1 MRGSKFKLRGH
12 VVARFSRYWGHLQRA
27 DAEDP
32 IATVRTRDK
41 TSSSAGV
48 ECTRPECTRL
58 TGLNGTTSLATGDT
72 TEGQLKVAPIH
83 TPSSGVLETLG
94 ATLADLETVLDV
106 LPSLRSVVSGL
117 RICLAL
123 ADVNVSGKIRQEY
136 ENIATNFASICQTIF
151 MHIVQ
156 LNEAKIPPSIHGIIK
171 DVRQLIIQIKLRRE
185 RYGIE
190 STKPTEGF
198 LDQEITQYRS
208 ILSLLSLVQ
217 VHVRETYT
225 DARERLMDAII
236 THQRETP
243 AFNALYNAVLPT
255 EIHGHTCAPITCSE
269 TLNIIR
275 TWATKTDGPK
285 IFWMTGVAGSGKTTI
300 AHTICGQ
307 FHKEEQLSA
316 SFFCSDI
323 TPECRD
329 VHRIIPTIAFQLARF
344 SKEYWNALF
353 NPLEVQPD
361 VVAPDIATQF
371 KKLLVTPLLR
381 VKGTLPKNAVVVID
395 ALDECT
401 DTDNA
406 QALLEL
412 LLRHVDELPIKF
424 LLTSRFQLAISPTL
438 PLDSTVQY
446 YQIDQSAK
454 VRLYLDEVLSPIPS
468 SFGIDRLSEI
478 AR

>member
-12 VVARFSRYWGHLQRA
+12 VVARFSRYWGRLQRA

-58 TGLNGTTSLATGDT
+58 AGLNETTSLATGDT
-72 TEGQLKVAPIH
+72 TEGQLRVAPIH

-300 AHTICGQ
+300 AHTIC
-307 FHKEEQLSA
+307 
-316 SFFCSDI
+316 
-323 TPECRD
+323 ECRD

-454 VRLYLDEVLSPIPS
+454 VRLYLDELDANSFSPLPPHVTSFLSTRSLITY
-468 SFGIDRLSEI
+468 I
-478 AR
+478 A